1 MPARKEQSI
10 SPSELK
16 KFAGDYYS
24 RELNTTWTFYT
35 HEGQLRA
42 KHESEEEIRLVYTG
56 ANRFVGDKWWFQ
68 QIEFSHDDN
77 GRINTFR
84 LSAEDGLVRGLRFD
98 RVDQP

>member
-1 MPARKEQSI
+1 MDPGR
-10 SPSELK
+10 PPLLK
-16 KFAGDYYS
+16 KFAGNYHS

-77 GRINTFR
+77 GRIIAFR
-84 LSAEDGLVRGLRFD
+84 LSAEDGLVRGLRFE
-98 RVDQP
+98 RTNQP